1 MWRWRWRRRGH
12 WVVPGRFPELA
23 TYNGERSRGVVH
35 TVETD
40 ARMRALQADFDAR
53 RDRQIARDQAIADGI
68 AEGW

>member
-1 MWRWRWRRRGH
+1 
-12 WVVPGRFPELA
+12 VVPGRFRELA

-35 TVETD
+35 TVETA
-40 ARMRALQADFDAR
+40 ARMRALQADFDAW